1 MQIAGVGPTLLLRIA
16 REFGSLAVAWQASES
31 DLLQVEGLG
40 LMTADAIAQ
49 ARHQL
54 DPAALLQA
62 HERDNPNLWTPADPD
77 YPRLLLEIPDPPP
90 LLYYRGVVDAAE
102 IRGERPAIAIVGT
115 RTPSD
120 YGRRWARR
128 LAKTLVQAGFTL
140 VSGLAD
146 GIDTE
151 IHTVCLESGGRTIAV
166 MGTGWNR
173 VYPRSNLAIAKRI
186 DQTGL
191 ILSEYPKD
199 TPPDRAHFPRRNR
212 IIAGLCRAT
221 IVIEGKRESGAMI
234 TARLSNDYNREVYA
248 LPGSLDNELSEGCL
262 DLIYHGAQIIL
273 SEAHLLEWLSG
284 LPHLDAATP
293 SVHRANGSQQSKN
306 SKRPADA
313 VKAGLARSLAPS
325 ASPPPSLDLPPDLD
339 CVFQA
344 VALEPTPLDPIV
356 QRANVSTNE
365 VLSALV
371 QLELMGLVT
380 QLPGMRYQRG

>member
-16 REFGSLAVAWQASES
+16 REFGSLAAAWQASEA
-31 DLLQVEGLG
+31 DLLRVEGLG
-40 LMTADAIAQ
+40 LLTAGAIAQ

-54 DPAALLQA
+54 NPAALLHA
-62 HERDNPNLWTPADPD
+62 HEQDNPNLWTPADSD

-128 LAKTLVQAGFTL
+128 LAKTLAQAGFTL

-151 IHTVCLESGGRTIAV
+151 VHSACLESGGRTIAV

-221 IVIEGKRESGAMI
+221 LVIEGKRESGAMI

-262 DLIYHGAQIIL
+262 DLIHHGAQIIL
-273 SEAHLLEWLSG
+273 SEAHLLEVLSD
-284 LPHLDAATP
+284 LPDLDAATQGG
-293 SVHRANGSQQSKN
+293 HRSNGSQHPKMSK
-306 SKRPADA
+306 SPDEAGAARLTLPLA
-313 VKAGLARSLAPS
+313 VPT
-325 ASPPPSLDLPPDLD
+325 PPMPDLPPDLE

-344 VALEPTPLDPIV
+344 VDLEPTSLDPIV